1 MSWKGLLLA
10 GGTGSR
16 LQPLTLSVN
25 KHLLPVFDKPMIYY
39 PLTTLMLADIRDI
52 VIVSTASGVDQIKL
66 LLGDGSQFGL
76 RLSYVV
82 QETPGGIAEGLVL
95 AETHLRGHDIAM
107 ILGDNIFIGAGLE
120 NVLAKAKA
128 NNTGASI
135 FSYEVADPSAYGIIT
150 MEDNQV
156 VDIKEKPIHSKSH
169 MAVTGLY
176 LYKDDVLDA
185 AKELKPSKRGELEIT
200 DVNKTYI
207 KDGRLSVYGLGRGTA
222 WLDGGTPN
230 DLFEASQFVH
240 VVQSRTGLR
249 IASPEELAYRRGL
262 IDKIKLAEIIETSK
276 PSEYRDYLHKILIE
290 KDRF

>member
-16 LQPLTLSVN
+16 LQPVTLSVN

-39 PLTTLMLADIRDI
+39 PLTTLMLADVRDI
-52 VIVSTASGVDQIKL
+52 VILSTVSGVDQIKL
-66 LLGDGSQFGL
+66 LLGDGSKFGIN
-76 RLSYVV
+76 LSYVV

-95 AETHLRGHDIAM
+95 ADQHLRGHDIAL

-120 NVLAKAKA
+120 AVLAKAKA
-128 NNTGASI
+128 NNTGASV
-135 FSYEVADPSAYGIIT
+135 FSYEVANPSSYGIIT
-150 MEDNQV
+150 MEGNQV
-156 VDIKEKPIHSKSH
+156 VDIIEKPVKSNSR

-176 LYKDDVLDA
+176 LYKDEVLDL
-185 AKELKPSKRGELEIT
+185 AKTLSPSERGELEIT

-222 WLDGGTPN
+222 WLDGGTPS

-249 IASPEELAYRRGL
+249 IASPEEIAYRRKF
-262 IDKIKLAEIIETSK
+262 IDKEKLTEIVRSSK
-276 PSEYRDYLHKILIE
+276 PSEYRDYLQKILLE
-290 KDRF
+290 KD